1 MATFGGRVHV
11 PMDTSDGNIYVY
23 TDASAPVRKEYAG
36 IGVYFGSGHALN
48 GFLQLKAGIKSGEA
62 EVFAA
67 TEALDVLWNW
77 PGYKGEF
84 VVLRSDCL
92 ATIEKM
98 EKIIERGTVQEPEQ
112 DKTFDNAVR
121 LLIQLAEKFP
131 KGVRFEHVYAGSD
144 DEGIQAADRLATR
157 ASHGLTALK
166 RGHNHNRSRKVA
178 TREQRNF
185 FHPAS
190 FRFGKKFHVPHNPYD
205 ECIALLQCF
214 ALTDTTTTKEE
225 MRDPGYESGDEDL
238 DSSDA
243 KGDET
248 EDEPPAK
255 KPRTIGATKME
266 ISDIDAQ
273 RLQDVWGAAIRSS
286 SMPTRPLVSPGNRD
300 NQINSISLRHAIR
313 QTNKAKLNFLN
324 RSNPSVNETLRMSAF
339 VRKFER

>member
-1 MATFGGRVHV
+1 MATFGGRVFV
-11 PMDTSDGNIYVY
+11 PMDTSDGNIYIY
-23 TDASAPVRKEYAG
+23 TDASAPVRKEHAG

-67 TEALDVLWNW
+67 TEALDMLWNW

-84 VVLRSDCL
+84 VILRSDCL
-92 ATIEKM
+92 ATIGKM
-98 EKIIERGTVQEPEQ
+98 EKIIERGTVREAEQ
-112 DKTFDNAVR
+112 GKTFDNGVR
-121 LLIQLAEKFP
+121 LLIQLAENFP

-178 TREQRNF
+178 TREQRNY

-190 FRFGKKFHVPHNPYD
+190 FRYGKKFHVPYNPYD

-214 ALTDTTTTKEE
+214 ALTDTTATDEE
-225 MRDPGYESGDEDL
+225 RQDPGYESGDEDL
-238 DSSDA
+238 NSADA
-243 KGDET
+243 EAQEP

-255 KPRTIGATKME
+255 KPRPNGAIDLE
-266 ISDIDAQ
+266 VSDAEAK
-273 RLQDVWGAAIRSS
+273 RLQDAWGATTRSPS
-286 SMPTRPLVSPGNRD
+286 VPTRSRVSPGNRD
-300 NQINSISLRHAIR
+300 R
-313 QTNKAKLNFLN
+313 QYDDDGKSKNDDPLVQ
-324 RSNPSVNETLRMSAF
+324 PSAHVAANYL
-339 VRKFER
+339 